1 MFITRKWPPA
11 VGGMEL
17 YSEELACAL
26 RSISDVDLEVIAL
39 KGEQTGRAPG
49 LLAIFAFFFRAT
61 WFLLRNSRKYDVV
74 HFGDFVLFPL
84 AILDRWLCRSRVRC
98 MTVYGLDLTFG
109 RKKGL
114 LPAIYRRFVKFS
126 ASQGSAVDCYI
137 AISQFTGNLA
147 ESVGLGPVV
156 VVPLGIRME
165 NFEMAREEIDAKKR
179 EQFVF
184 YLGRVVRRKGAL
196 WFAENVL
203 PRFNG
208 ELKFVVAG
216 RFYSSEEREYLS
228 GLPNV
233 EVLGQVPHV
242 EALSYRKRAVATI
255 MPNIRVENSADV
267 EGFGLTALEAPAAGS
282 ILIAS
287 RLEGIEDAVMD
298 GVTGLLAE
306 AGDSADW
313 EKKLREVL
321 TWDDEKRCEFI
332 RNARETLQMNYTW
345 QLVAQRTVDAYRT
358 SFDRKRLS

>member
-1 MFITRKWPPA
+1 
-11 VGGMEL
+11 MEL
-17 YSEELACAL
+17 YSEELVRSL
-26 RSISDVDLEVIAL
+26 REVGDVDIEVVAL
-39 KGEQTGRAPG
+39 KGKPNGNAPG
-49 LLAIFAFFFRAT
+49 LPAIFGFFLRVI
-61 WFLLRNSRKYDVV
+61 WFLLRNSRKFDVV

-84 AILDRWLCRSRVRC
+84 AVLDRWLCRSHVRC

-109 RKKGL
+109 RNKGT
-114 LPAIYRRFVKFS
+114 LPAVYRRFVKFA

-137 AISQFTGNLA
+137 AISRFTGDLA
-147 ESVGLGPVV
+147 ASVGLGPVAV
-156 VVPLGIRME
+156 IPLGIRME
-165 NFEMAREEIDAKKR
+165 SFEMAREERNTRKR
-179 EQFVF
+179 DPFVF

-196 WFAENVL
+196 WFAEKVL

-242 EALSYRKRAVATI
+242 EALSYRRRAVATI

-282 ILIAS
+282 ILVAS

-298 GVTGLLAE
+298 NVTGLLAE
-306 AGDSADW
+306 AGDAGDW
-313 EKKLREVL
+313 ERKLRDVL
-321 TWDDEKRCEFI
+321 AWDDGKRDEFI
-332 RNARETLQMNYTW
+332 NTAREALQANYSW
-345 QLVAQRTVDAYRT
+345 DVVAQRTADAYRAST
-358 SFDRKRLS
+358 DRKKGP